1 MHHEIEAGIGEGQ
14 GDGSTDPD
22 TPTSDEGARRRHGEL
37 RKWGFTGG
45 ANRKQAAV
53 SSWVPQSMGGRV
65 GIWVDSAP
73 VRPWGDRVFDSM
85 DKALLKER
93 FTGLLRDRRDTLA
106 GVQADARAGTRVD
119 GDHRPENRGERAAV
133 TSQGYL
139 AHGLTARMAELDTM
153 LEALALVRTGP
164 CARIASGALVRLA
177 DEADE
182 ERLLYILPGG
192 QGDRLGPVVVV
203 SPRAP
208 IVRALS
214 GAGGGRCPR
223 AASPRYD
230 RVGGSARDPLIVGQD
245 DHTPAESRVC

>member
-1 MHHEIEAGIGEGQ
+1 M
-14 GDGSTDPD
+14 
-22 TPTSDEGARRRHGEL
+22 GAAEH
-37 RKWGFTGG
+37 GG
-45 ANRKQAAV
+45 AG
-53 SSWVPQSMGGRV
+53 WHMGRQRSGE
-65 GIWVDSAP
+65 AM
-73 VRPWGDRVFDSM
+73 GDRVFDSM

-214 GAGGGRCPR
+214 GAGVGDARALHRGGTTEWVEVLGIR
-223 AASPRYD
+223 
-230 RVGGSARDPLIVGQD
+230 
-245 DHTPAESRVC
+245 